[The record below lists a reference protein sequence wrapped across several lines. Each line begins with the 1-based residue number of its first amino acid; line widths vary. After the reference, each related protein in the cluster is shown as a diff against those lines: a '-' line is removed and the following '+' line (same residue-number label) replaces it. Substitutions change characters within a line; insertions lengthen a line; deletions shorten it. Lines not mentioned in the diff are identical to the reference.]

1 MESGM
6 TKGAVSVSHGND
18 VGCATKNCG
27 VERSQ
32 AHFFVEIWPA
42 SAVLE
47 NGANFDEY
55 EVGSVDASQNV
66 EKSN

>member
-1 MESGM
+1 M

-18 VGCATKNCG
+18 VSCATKNCG

-42 SAVLE
+42 SALE

-55 EVGSVDASQNV
+55 EVRSVDATHNV